1 MFLIVS
7 KTITLKGKPYLKLF
21 TSKKNHKDISSW
33 HEFCTKSMTLLYHL
47 GFVSIASVT
56 DKAKG
61 KETNKVPTNLSF
73 SIKVKH
79 HKIKSVSGDAMTV
92 K

>member
-1 MFLIVS
+1 
-7 KTITLKGKPYLKLF
+7 
-21 TSKKNHKDISSW
+21 
-33 HEFCTKSMTLLYHL
+33 MTLLYHL

-61 KETNKVPTNLSF
+61 KETNKVPTNPSF

-92 K
+92 KWGKRKEGNTEKIWGKNNVILHNNQYYQV